1 MAPRRSNEIS
11 DLVGV
16 ELPEGE
22 YDTIAGLMVENLG
35 RIPKPEEHPSID
47 IDCLTLTVLA
57 VDDRR
62 IAKILIEK
70 HVPPKAEEGEA
81 S

>member
-1 MAPRRSNEIS
+1 MKMRKQR
-11 DLVGV
+11 
-16 ELPEGE
+16 
-22 YDTIAGLMVENLG
+22 
-35 RIPKPEEHPSID
+35 
-47 IDCLTLTVLA
+47 TVLA

-70 HVPPKAEEGEA
+70 HVPPKAEEEEA